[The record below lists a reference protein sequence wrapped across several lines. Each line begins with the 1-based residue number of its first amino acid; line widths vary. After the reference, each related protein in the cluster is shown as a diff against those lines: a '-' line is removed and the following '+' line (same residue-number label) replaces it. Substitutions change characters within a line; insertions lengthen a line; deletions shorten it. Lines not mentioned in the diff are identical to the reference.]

1 MCQACEEMLLY
12 YAYLEQL
19 EEEKKKAQ
27 PWQCEVTLFPAEGE
41 ATAPKAP
48 VSKKSGFAC
57 DETE

>member
-1 MCQACEEMLLY
+1 MLLY
-12 YAYLEQL
+12 YAYLDQL
-19 EEEKKKAQ
+19 EEEKKKTQ
-27 PWQCEVTLFPAEGE
+27 PWQCEVTLFPADGE